1 MINIAIVEDNAEE
14 RVQIRKCLSYLEETD
29 SSIRF
34 AVSEFSTGTAFLGNY
49 RPEYDIVLMD
59 IDMPGMDGLE
69 TARGLRRMDTAVVL
83 VFVTNMA
90 QFAISGY
97 EVDALDFV
105 LKPINKYSFALKM
118 KRAISRTVRRTD
130 DYISIRSEGKTY
142 SVRISSILYLV
153 MEGHYVVYH
162 TTDGTY
168 SEYTTMKEAYG
179 KINRSVFVFAN
190 RSCLVNLQHVDAVNH
205 ESVQVDGD
213 ELPVSRP
220 QRKTFLTAMAN
231 YMGGK
236 G

>member
-1 MINIAIVEDNAEE
+1 MINIAIVEDNASE
-14 RVQIRKCLSYLEETD
+14 RAEIRKCLSYLEETND
-29 SSIRF
+29 NIRF
-34 AVSEFSTGTAFLGNY
+34 TVTEFPTGTAFLGNY
-49 RPEYDIVLMD
+49 MPEYDIVLMD

-69 TARGLRRMDTAVVL
+69 TARGLRRMDSVVVL
-83 VFVTNMA
+83 IFVTNMA

-97 EVDALDFV
+97 EVDALDFI
-105 LKPINKYSFALKM
+105 LKPINKYSFAMKI
-118 KRAISRTVRRTD
+118 KRAISRAVRRTD

-142 SVRISSILYLV
+142 SIRISSIQYLV

-162 TTDGTY
+162 TTSGTY

-205 ESVQVDGD
+205 ESVLVGGD
-213 ELPVSRP
+213 ELPLSRP
-220 QRKTFLTAMAN
+220 QRKTFLAAMAN